1 MLASYSSSTFDHQCR
16 TPGAPPKACP
26 GNSHAQ
32 KCNVP
37 SLAHPRAAILNALAA
52 GTTLV
57 IDRYSYSGIAY
68 TSAKLVPHLDM
79 EWCRASESGL
89 PAPDLLIFMTLP
101 PEVAATRG
109 GYGEERYEKA
119 AFQKQ
124 VRKDASYL
132 FL

>member
-1 MLASYSSSTFDHQCR
+1 MTLLL
-16 TPGAPPKACP
+16 
-26 GNSHAQ
+26 
-32 KCNVP
+32 
-37 SLAHPRAAILNALAA
+37 LAHPRAAILSALAA

-124 VRKDASYL
+124 VGRDL
-132 FL
+132 